1 MITQKPSSLLA
12 CFISERKRLVHY
24 LTGRTGCAAT
34 AEDILQD
41 AWLKLDRGAEREPVG
56 NPLAY
61 LQRMARNLAIDNAR
75 AHSRRRLDVMEIE
88 ELLAVADEAPNAE
101 QKACDAQ
108 QLERLAQIVE
118 ELPARCRD
126 VFLAARIEGTPHKQ
140 LAERFGVSVRTVEL
154 EVARAL
160 DHCSARLRQISGEAR
175 R

>member
-41 AWLKLDRGAEREPVG
+41 AWLKLDRSESRGPVG

-75 AHSRRRLDVMEIE
+75 AHSRRRLDAVEVE
-88 ELLAVADEAPNAE
+88 ALLAFPDEAPDAE
-101 QKACDAQ
+101 QKVSDAQ
-108 QLERLAQIVE
+108 QLERLAQIFE

-126 VFLAARIEGTPHKQ
+126 LFLAARIEGTPHKQ

-160 DHCSARLRQISGEAR
+160 DHCSERLRQISGEAR

>member
-41 AWLKLDRGAEREPVG
+41 AWLKLDRSESRGPVG

-61 LQRMARNLAIDNAR
+61 LQRMARNLVIDNAR
-75 AHSRRRLDVMEIE
+75 AHSRRRLDAVEVE
-88 ELLAVADEAPNAE
+88 ALLAFPDEAPDAE
-101 QKACDAQ
+101 QKVSDAQ

-126 VFLAARIEGTPHKQ
+126 LFLAARIEGTPHKQ

-160 DHCSARLRQISGEAR
+160 DHCSERLRQISGEAR

>member
-1 MITQKPSSLLA
+1 
-12 CFISERKRLVHY
+12 
-24 LTGRTGCAAT
+24 
-34 AEDILQD
+34 
-41 AWLKLDRGAEREPVG
+41 
-56 NPLAY
+56 
-61 LQRMARNLAIDNAR
+61 
-75 AHSRRRLDVMEIE
+75 MEIE

-175 R
+175 G

>member
-41 AWLKLDRGAEREPVG
+41 AWLKLDRSESRGPVG

-75 AHSRRRLDVMEIE
+75 AHARRRLDAVEVE
-88 ELLAVADEAPNAE
+88 ALLAFPDEAPDAE
-101 QKACDAQ
+101 QKVSDAQ

-126 VFLAARIEGTPHKQ
+126 LFLAARIEGTPHKQ

-160 DHCSARLRQISGEAR
+160 DHCSERLRQISGEAR

>member
-41 AWLKLDRGAEREPVG
+41 AWLKLDRSESRGPVG

-61 LQRMARNLAIDNAR
+61 LQRMARNMAIDNAR
-75 AHSRRRLDVMEIE
+75 AHSRRRLDAVEVE
-88 ELLAVADEAPNAE
+88 ALLAFPDEAPDAE
-101 QKACDAQ
+101 QKVSDAQ

-126 VFLAARIEGTPHKQ
+126 LFLAARIEGTPHKQ

-160 DHCSARLRQISGEAR
+160 DHCSERLRQISGEAR